1 MVVVQRLSVYAS
13 AFVVTLTIAAG
24 TRAETPGIVV
34 YGNVPPWSTETRV
47 YRDIGPLA
55 RAADAPVVTVPA
67 PDPLAG
73 FHYGI
78 GVGVNSNLGGIGSV
92 SKDPGTNIVRVTR
105 DNPAAARGLFEIHY
119 YIPTKSLYPTA
130 QTVPGFY
137 TALGPYISLNSAPI
151 GGGGGAGQLFDSIG
165 MGLMFGIQ
173 GGGCDKNNIV
183 CNNELYSFNIGI
195 GALIDTNVQQLRTG
209 VVENQPTTIPDN
221 QLLSK
226 TTKAGFQVLFSYKL
240 FNFNLK

>member
-1 MVVVQRLSVYAS
+1 VQRFYVCAL
-13 AFVVTLTIAAG
+13 AFAVTLIIAAG

-34 YGNVPPWSTETRV
+34 YGNVPPWTAETKV

-55 RAADAPVVTVPA
+55 RAADQPPAAAIA

-78 GVGVNSNLGGIGSV
+78 GVGVSSNLGGIGAV
-92 SKDPGTNIVRVTR
+92 SKDPTTNIVRITR

-137 TALGPYISLNSAPI
+137 TALGPYISLNTAPI
-151 GGGGGAGQLFDSIG
+151 GGGGETSQLFDSIG

-209 VVENQPTTIPDN
+209 VIDNQPSAIPQD

-226 TTKAGFQVLFSYKL
+226 TTKIGFQVLFSYKL
-240 FNFNLK
+240 FSFNLK

>member
-1 MVVVQRLSVYAS
+1 MQRFFVS
-13 AFVVTLTIAAG
+13 ALAFAVTLNIAAG
-24 TRAETPGIVV
+24 SRAETPGVVV
-34 YGNVPPWSTETRV
+34 YGDVPPWTAETKV

-55 RAADAPVVTVPA
+55 RAADAPVVLA

-73 FHYGI
+73 FHYGV
-78 GVGVNSNLGGIGSV
+78 GVGVNSSLGGIGAV
-92 SKDPGTNIVRVTR
+92 SKDPGTNIVRITR

-119 YIPTKSLYPTA
+119 YIPTKSIYPTA
-130 QTVPGFY
+130 QSVPGFY
-137 TALGPYISLNSAPI
+137 TALGPYISLNTSPL
-151 GGGGGAGQLFDSIG
+151 GSGGAVGQLFDSVG

-195 GALIDTNVQQLRTG
+195 GAIIDTNVQVLRTG
-209 VVENQPTTIPDN
+209 VVENQPTAIPEN

-226 TTKAGFQVLFSYKL
+226 STRAGLQVLFSYKL
-240 FNFNLK
+240 FSFNLK